1 MLPSLIGDAIDENIQ
16 TLEKNGKFVGKR
28 DEDLKTL
35 KEGCKETIRKKLD
48 DLIEATK
55 RLYEPPY
62 SKEKQE
68 ALDDAN
74 RTIRDW
80 EAEFN
85 QIDTVFRNHGD
96 DIFNQIEYAR
106 STKAM

>member
-1 MLPSLIGDAIDENIQ
+1 MLPSLIQDAIDESIQ
-16 TLEKNGKFVGKR
+16 ALQKNGKFVGRR

-35 KEGCKETIRKKLD
+35 KESCKETVRKKID

-55 RLYEPPY
+55 RFYEPPY

-74 RTIRDW
+74 RTIKDW
-80 EAEFN
+80 EVEFG

-106 STKAM
+106 GKA